1 MTAKKTRPDSFEPTI
16 AIITK
21 RQPVIDELIH
31 VIRQEMQLLKDHP
44 LFPPPQQLV
53 NWVDEHIR
61 DHLVV
66 RRRFEIFTQKVE
78 GKDPKKL
85 SDTEYSR
92 LDEEFTEIMGMC
104 ARITDRWNMI
114 SEELNAW
121 REDMDKMTDMFV
133 DESMDDAEDAEFKK
147 YMSEHGDSEFTGFDP
162 GDEDWSHYQDE
173 DEYSE
178 EFGIDD
184 IYTDEDEDYDF

>member
-1 MTAKKTRPDSFEPTI
+1 MTAKKTRPDSFEPTV
-16 AIITK
+16 AIIAK
-21 RQPVIDELIH
+21 RQPVIDELIQ
-31 VIRQEMQLLKDHP
+31 VIKQEMRLLKDHP

-66 RRRFEIFTQKVE
+66 RRRFELFTQKIE
-78 GKDPKKL
+78 GKDPQKL
-85 SDTEYSR
+85 SDTDYGK
-92 LDEEFTEIMGMC
+92 LDDEFTEIMGMC

-133 DESMDDAEDAEFKK
+133 DDAMDDAEDADFKN
-147 YMSEHGDSEFTGFDP
+147 YMAQYGNDGFDF
-162 GDEDWSHYQDE
+162 GDEDWAHYQEQEEDEWSEEFDIDDAYADE
-173 DEYSE
+173 DEE
-178 EFGIDD
+178 
-184 IYTDEDEDYDF
+184 YDF